1 MTVAMYTGLKKGMTL
16 ISNARLYMFFG
27 IALFIFMVGNPGQY
41 CNNIV
46 ASTALWLQNFIVM
59 SLNTSDWS
67 QSWTIFYAMFF
78 IASVLGAAQ
87 FYSKLCK
94 GRTVRECVLGIM
106 IASSIGCAIFFWS
119 MGNFALDVYLG
130 DPAQYQAMINEDA
143 YSAITY
149 IIDQLPFS
157 KLIMFLF
164 LIYAFISGW
173 TFIQSAVYGNALV
186 SQPNLPANEDPSKFT
201 RLFWCVVTCVLAIAF
216 LYIGG
221 LQTVKNA
228 MVWAGY
234 PTFVISLLILFA
246 FFKDI
251 KKYWG
256 DDAA

>member
-1 MTVAMYTGLKKGMTL
+1 
-16 ISNARLYMFFG
+16 
-27 IALFIFMVGNPGQY
+27 
-41 CNNIV
+41 
-46 ASTALWLQNFIVM
+46 
-59 SLNTSDWS
+59 
-67 QSWTIFYAMFF
+67 
-78 IASVLGAAQ
+78 
-87 FYSKLCK
+87 
-94 GRTVRECVLGIM
+94 
-106 IASSIGCAIFFWS
+106 
-119 MGNFALDVYLG
+119 
-130 DPAQYQAMINEDA
+130 
-143 YSAITY
+143 
-149 IIDQLPFS
+149 
-157 KLIMFLF
+157 MFLF